1 VWFFLTSA
9 RKNLAMRKIQIL
21 LFTAI
26 VLLFTQN
33 AIAQETSVGL
43 RGGLNF
49 ANLSG
54 SDISGEEAQFKYHA
68 GAFVQIRVTDFFA
81 LQVEGMYSLKGSET
95 SLGDIDLTY
104 IDVPIL
110 AKLYLSDRFNIHA
123 GPQFGVLID
132 AENESAGVTTDI
144 DDRFSTLELGAAAG
158 IEYHL
163 EMGIHFGAR
172 YQFSLN
178 SIGEDYEQT
187 TTIGNVTTTTK
198 IDEPDI
204 KNGIIQAYIG
214 FNF

>member
-1 VWFFLTSA
+1 
-9 RKNLAMRKIQIL
+9 MRKIK
-21 LFTAI
+21 
-26 VLLFTQN
+26 VLLFASITLLFIQESM
-33 AIAQETSVGL
+33 AQETTLGL

-54 SDISGEEAQFKYHA
+54 SDVSGEEAQFKYHA
-68 GAFVQIRVTDFFA
+68 GAFVQVRVTDFFA

-95 SLGDIDLTY
+95 SIGDIDLTY
-104 IDVPIL
+104 VDVPIL
-110 AKLYLSDRFNIHA
+110 AKIYFSDRFNIHA
-123 GPQFGVLID
+123 GPQFGVLIN
-132 AENESAGVTTDI
+132 AENETAGTSTDVT
-144 DDRFSTLELGAAAG
+144 DRFSTLELGAAAG

-204 KNGIIQAYIG
+204 KNGIIQAYVG

>member
-1 VWFFLTSA
+1 
-9 RKNLAMRKIQIL
+9 MRKIQIL
-21 LFTAI
+21 LFIAI
-26 VLLFTQN
+26 VLLFTQRTT
-33 AIAQETSVGL
+33 AQETNVGL

-54 SDISGEEAQFKYHA
+54 SDISGEEAQYKYHA

-81 LQVEGMYSLKGSET
+81 FQVEGMYSLKGSET
-95 SLGDIDLTY
+95 SIGDIDLTY

-110 AKLYLSDRFNIHA
+110 AKLYLSDHFNIHA

-132 AENESAGVTTDI
+132 AENESAGVTTDV